1 MLQRRDELKEGHTSD
16 KTTDEVRALASYL
29 ANNAPMFRASE
40 VPAAA
45 LRRLVSRSPAYNV
58 EETDVRRGIYVY
70 VRGVPATYACLLLHG
85 RLQIASGAEELP
97 SELGPWILL
106 GAAALTDAHYVPE
119 FTAQVTTAAR
129 VFIVQRSDFR
139 ALSKGKETNTPFAFR

>member
-1 MLQRRDELKEGHTSD
+1 
-16 KTTDEVRALASYL
+16 
-29 ANNAPMFRASE
+29 MFRASE
-40 VPAAA
+40 LSGSA

-85 RLQIASGAEELP
+85 RLQIASGAEALP

-106 GAAALTDAHYVPE
+106 GAAALTDASFAPE
-119 FTAQVTTAAR
+119 FTAQVMTAAR
-129 VFIVQRSDFR
+129 VFMNDGGMRSVHSCPGRLGNGVPPGGDGHRGHIVVL
-139 ALSKGKETNTPFAFR
+139 A